1 MIATK
6 RPHILYVGD
15 DDDSCQMMTML
26 METSGINLTCV
37 QGMSDVLQLPIK
49 DRFDLFLLDLWLNDG
64 DGNELCKVLKAEF
77 PNIPVV
83 FYTGCATERERKQST
98 VSGAAAYLVKPFS
111 ELIAPMVFKLVTG
124 ADPATL
130 LDSAVDPFKILE
142 SRSNHLSTIVRGPGG
157 LAPLSP
163 YN

>member
-1 MIATK
+1 MRAPK
-6 RPHILYVGD
+6 RPHILYVED
-15 DDDSCQMMTML
+15 DDDSCQMMSAL
-26 METSGINLTCV
+26 LNGSGIDVTCV
-37 QGMSDVLQLPIK
+37 RGMTDVLQLPNK
-49 DRFDLFLLDLWLNDG
+49 DRFDLFLLDIWLNDG

-83 FYTGCATERERKQST
+83 FYTGCATERERRQST

-124 ADPATL
+124 ADPTKL
-130 LDSAVDPFKILE
+130 LDAAVDPFMILE
-142 SRSNHLSTIVRGPGG
+142 SRAKHLLTIVRGSGG
-157 LAPLSP
+157 LTPLSS